1 MSKED
6 KIGTMKYTKPNYGAI
21 TGVRYNAPVIPKPVV
36 ANYGSVT
43 GGSTGVDDNP
53 PAPTTYGAILSQ
65 LEQARQG
72 ARDQAQVNY
81 NQATTGANAQY
92 DRAKSNY
99 GATADALVRSGLANS
114 GYSNNIDAAAYA
126 ARARQLEGAQS
137 NYGQAL
143 LNADKAY
150 NEGVVAAEMGRQ
162 AKYED
167 ILKAIG
173 AGTITPAQGAQIGKD
188 YGLTPEQQAGVDST
202 VNQAQN
208 DSYAYY
214 VNQLGSGGYVDF
226 ATVDADTYMTPEQK
240 QDIKDRSLANIAT
253 AFASGDSANFANIL
267 NTLDANKG
275 NMDEKDYWNAYE
287 AYGERLVKD
296 ALDEDALKESGID
309 PIAYKG
315 EVITKLKELRD
326 LGKITPK
333 AYKDLKN
340 QIGSTVQVTQGFW
353 QRQRGNEREPAVNL
367 EIDGKKYGVVL
378 SDDLVYGDILHPR
391 TLGDTEEARALEEDL
406 TKEYGKTDGN
416 VVIHDGGIY
425 VYWNGKWR
433 IARQDGQ
440 HKSDYGEA
448 YKLISER
455 ED

>member
-1 MSKED
+1 MIKED
-6 KIGTMKYTKPNYGAI
+6 KSGTMKNIKPNYGAI
-21 TGVRYNAPVIPKPVV
+21 TGGYSAPVIPTPVV

-43 GGSTGVDDNP
+43 GGSAVVEGGETP
-53 PAPTTYGAILSQ
+53 TPTTYGAILSQ

-72 ARDQAQVNY
+72 ARDQARSTY
-81 NQATTGANAQY
+81 DQATIGANAQH

-99 GATADALVRSGLANS
+99 GMTADALVRSGLANS

-173 AGTITPAQGAQIGKD
+173 AGTMTPAQGAQIGKD
-188 YGLTPEQQAGVDST
+188 YGLTPEQQAGVDKT
-202 VNQAQN
+202 VTQAQN

-226 ATVDADTYMTPEQK
+226 ATVDADTYLSDDQRT
-240 QDIKDRSLANIAT
+240 DIKKRSLANIAT
-253 AFASGDSANFANIL
+253 AFASGDSANFASIL

-275 NMDEKDYWNAYE
+275 NMDETAYQNAYK

-296 ALDEDALKESGID
+296 ALDEDALKAAGED
-309 PIAYKG
+309 PIDYNGQIRETLAKLRSEGKLSKPAYDELIEKLG
-315 EVITKLKELRD
+315 LKLK
-326 LGKITPK
+326 I
-333 AYKDLKN
+333 
-340 QIGSTVQVTQGFW
+340 TQGFW
-353 QRQRGNEREPAVNL
+353 QNFSDDEKVNF
-367 EIDGKKYGVVL
+367 EIGGKKYGIKLFKDETFNPPEHRNAADGTIVEGAHGQYYARWHNKWHL
-378 SDDLVYGDILHPR
+378 IGQDNKYSDDFASVMSIIK
-391 TLGDTEEARALEEDL
+391 DL
-406 TKEYGKTDGN
+406 ATK
-416 VVIHDGGIY
+416 
-425 VYWNGKWR
+425 
-433 IARQDGQ
+433 
-440 HKSDYGEA
+440 
-448 YKLISER
+448 
-455 ED
+455 